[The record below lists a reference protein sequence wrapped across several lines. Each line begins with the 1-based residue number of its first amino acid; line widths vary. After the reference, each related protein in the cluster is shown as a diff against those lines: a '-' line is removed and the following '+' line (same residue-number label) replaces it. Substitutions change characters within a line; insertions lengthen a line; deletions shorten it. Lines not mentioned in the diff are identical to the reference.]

1 MIAEVLYGEEDW
13 VGTISGPP
21 VIDGF
26 DEHGFTMSVPTD
38 RGVLTIMVSQG
49 DPEMTQADVDALT
62 VALRERF
69 EERKAEREQE
79 RHA

>member
-1 MIAEVLYGEEDW
+1 MIAEVLYGEEGW
-13 VGTISGPP
+13 VGSISARP

-49 DPEMTQADVDALT
+49 EPEFRFTAEDADQ
-62 VALRERF
+62 LRAELERLRL
-69 EERKAEREQE
+69 ERTS
-79 RHA
+79 

>member
-1 MIAEVLYGEEDW
+1 MIAEVLYGEENW
-13 VGTISGPP
+13 VGAISGPP

-49 DPEMTQADVDALT
+49 EPEFRFTAEDADK
-62 VALRERF
+62 LRAELERLRL
-69 EERKAEREQE
+69 ERTS
-79 RHA
+79 